1 MGERR
6 EWRETERGEIGE
18 RRGRVKRD
26 GVEEGR
32 DGREWERRD
41 RGERR
46 EGKKADLGEREREAC
61 EGRQGK

>member
-1 MGERR
+1 MGER
-6 EWRETERGEIGE
+6 G
-18 RRGRVKRD
+18 
-26 GVEEGR
+26 
-32 DGREWERRD
+32 ERRD